1 MEPSGLHALRNGTES
16 RENKKESLQHTGQS
30 TGEERYTERDPDAL
44 QRHTL
49 SFQQSSCQHMLVKNN
64 LRLRK
69 EVSKMVRR
77 NSFWCRHRARNSAC
91 SYQPDWKTP
100 NSWCTR

>member
-16 RENKKESLQHTGQS
+16 RENKKESLQRTGRS
-30 TGEERYTERDPDAL
+30 TGEESYTERDPDDL

-49 SFQQSSCQHMLVKNN
+49 SFQQSSSQHMLVKNN

-77 NSFWCRHRARNSAC
+77 NSSWCPHRARNSAC
-91 SYQPDWKTP
+91 SYSQTGNTQENLPH
-100 NSWCTR
+100 

>member
-1 MEPSGLHALRNGTES
+1 MEPSELHALRNGTES
-16 RENKKESLQHTGQS
+16 RENKKEFAAYWTEYWR
-30 TGEERYTERDPDAL
+30 EESYPERDPDAL

-49 SFQQSSCQHMLVKNN
+49 SFQQSSSQHMLVKNY
-64 LRLRK
+64 LRLTK

-77 NSFWCRHRARNSAC
+77 NSSWCPHRARNSAC

-100 NSWCTR
+100 N